1 MAVGV
6 IIARLQPIHKGHLE
20 LVRQALVE
28 NDKVLILVGSADK
41 LNKRNPIP
49 IAMRLDLAKKA
60 IAEEFGEEANKV
72 DIVSV
77 VRRVCY
83 RSGSC
88 RCSDLQYAPRHILR
102 RVPALHNL
110 THFRLH
116 SLLYRRR
123 QRPAREG
130 TTL

>member
-60 IAEEFGEEANKV
+60 IAEEFDEEALV
-72 DIVSV
+72 EAVPTCV
-77 VRRVCY
+77 VEN
-83 RSGSC
+83 
-88 RCSDLQYAPRHILR
+88 AMILK
-102 RVPALHNL
+102 
-110 THFRLH
+110 HFIETF
-116 SLLYRRR
+116 
-123 QRPAREG
+123 QDV
-130 TTL
+130 